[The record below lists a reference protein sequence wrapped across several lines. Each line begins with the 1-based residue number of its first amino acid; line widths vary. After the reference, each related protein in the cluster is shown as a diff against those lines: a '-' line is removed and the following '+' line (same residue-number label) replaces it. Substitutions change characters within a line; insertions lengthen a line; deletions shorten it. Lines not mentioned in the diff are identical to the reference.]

1 MDPGVLAQVLRPLQK
16 LFSAEAHPKL
26 LVGLGV
32 ADDAAVYQLN
42 DQQAIISTTDF
53 FTPVVDDPYDYG
65 AIAAA
70 NAMSDVYAMGG
81 EVLFVLNIAAFPPD
95 MDPAFVTKILQ
106 GGADKVIEAGAAV
119 AGGHTIQDKE
129 PKYGLAVTGII
140 HPDRIFTKGG
150 ARPGDRLILSKAL
163 GTGTISTAVKR
174 EIAHPDHA
182 GAMIESMKRLNRCAA
197 VAGQVVGV
205 RAATD
210 ITGFGLLGHATEMTQ
225 AGQIRFRLWMSAI
238 PLLPGAT
245 DYAAEWIFPGGSHN
259 NRTFYGHLVQFDE
272 NIPED
277 RQMLLWDAQTSGGL
291 LLAVPADRVDD
302 FFAEC
307 AEHEQQL
314 WVVGEVIEGSGIE
327 VAA

>member
-1 MDPGVLAQVLRPLQK
+1 LQN

-26 LVGLGV
+26 LVGLEA

-81 EVLFVLNIAAFPPD
+81 EVLFALNIAAFPPD
-95 MDPAFVTKILQ
+95 MDPAFVTKILR
-106 GGADKVIEAGAAV
+106 GGADKVIEAGAVV

-129 PKYGLAVTGII
+129 PKYGLAVTGIV
-140 HPDRIFTKGG
+140 HPDHIFTKGR

-163 GTGTISTAVKR
+163 GTGTISTALKR
-174 EIAHPDHA
+174 EIVQPDHA

-197 VAGQVVGV
+197 VAGQVAGV

-225 AGQIRFRLWMSAI
+225 ASQIRFRFWMSAI

-245 DYAAEWIFPGGSHN
+245 DYAAEWVFPGGTHN
-259 NRTFYGHLVQFDE
+259 NRSFYSHLVQFDE
-272 NIPED
+272 NVPED
-277 RQMLLWDAQTSGGL
+277 QQMLLWDAQTSGGL

-314 WVVGEVIEGSGIE
+314 WVVGEVIEGNGIE